1 MFEQPGV
8 FGLPSS
14 VVTVN
19 ANEAEPNCETFGK
32 WQKLSLKI
40 MALIAAVKRLLP
52 LVPREIAI
60 YDLTW
65 QASPG

>member
-14 VVTVN
+14 VVTV
-19 ANEAEPNCETFGK
+19 AEPNCETFGE

-40 MALIAAVKRLLP
+40 MALIAEVKRLLT
-52 LVPREIAI
+52 LVPREIAS